1 MNKKYFGMLLS
12 VALVAGCASTQTTQE
27 TKEPDQEEVYI
38 PVEQVW
44 PEIPQPR
51 ISATTKANAGKVC
64 AQAKIIVK
72 SLIRNAELFKLQPI
86 SLRLEK

>member
-38 PVEQVW
+38 PVETGV
-44 PEIPQPR
+44 
-51 ISATTKANAGKVC
+51 AGNSR
-64 AQAKIIVK
+64 AAHIRYNK
-72 SLIRNAELFKLQPI
+72 SKR
-86 SLRLEK
+86 R